1 VAALIERLERLEGKA
16 PAAARPQVMTA
27 RISEPAAP
35 PKTAP
40 APMMSAAASPS
51 VATVPY
57 VAEPSGRA
65 QSGDVWRNFVT
76 FVGKEQKFL
85 ASHLDAATAQ
95 SLPPGP
101 LKIAVAERHHL
112 AFLQDSDNLA
122 TLKDLAKR
130 FFAADVAV
138 QVSAMLADTSATS
151 TDRGASGSASPAGER
166 SEMVKEALRIFG
178 GSVRT
183 VRRENN

>member
-1 VAALIERLERLEGKA
+1 
-16 PAAARPQVMTA
+16 M
-27 RISEPAAP
+27 
-35 PKTAP
+35 
-40 APMMSAAASPS
+40 
-51 VATVPY
+51 PY
-57 VAEPSGRA
+57 VAEPAARV
-65 QSGDVWRNFVT
+65 QSGDVWRDFVA
-76 FVGKEQKFL
+76 FVGKEKKFL

-95 SLPPGP
+95 SLPPGQ
-101 LKIAVAERHHL
+101 LKIAVSERHHL
-112 AFLQDSDNLA
+112 VFLQDSDNLA

-138 QVSAMLADTSATS
+138 QISAMLSDRVDASA
-151 TDRGASGSASPAGER
+151 DRGASGSASPAGER